1 VRWYLLRD
9 RRHEGPY
16 TKEEVAVAV
25 KAGKIDPRDYLLPE
39 QAEKDQS
46 TFAYLSVA
54 DVLGPEFIFDLNKS
68 ESAKTF
74 HVRAPEQSSSPASAS
89 KESLISEFEDK
100 LESTQLVQLR
110 KERQIGD
117 APQRVVGESF
127 TSQPAEGFKFPWAIA
142 VIAIVVIAAAGFL
155 AKPLLESS
163 SSPAENTAQTAEPS
177 APATAF
183 RNTKQNNNRLP
194 TGRMQLPAANRDE
207 EPEASAGP
215 SSEELAEPVVRKK
228 RKRKAVDTES
238 TEAAEDTE
246 AASDAEI
253 DEEEYVDEYESEE
266 DAVDEADI

>member
-1 VRWYLLRD
+1 MRWYLLRD

-46 TFAYLSVA
+46 TFAYLSVG
-54 DVLGPEFIFDLNKS
+54 DVLGPEFIFDLQKN

-74 HVRAPEQSSSPASAS
+74 HVRSPEQSSAHAPQS
-89 KESLISEFEDK
+89 KESLISEFEEG

-110 KERQIGD
+110 KERQVSDG
-117 APQRVVGESF
+117 PQRVVGDSF
-127 TSQPAEGFKFPWAIA
+127 TSQPQEGFKFPWAIA
-142 VIAIVVIAAAGFL
+142 VVAVVVIAAAGYM
-155 AKPLLESS
+155 AQPLLETS
-163 SSPAENTAQTAEPS
+163 SSPTESAEKKVEAPP
-177 APATAF
+177 PATAF
-183 RNTKQNNNRLP
+183 RNLKQNRLP
-194 TGRMQLPAANRDE
+194 TGRMQLPAAIRDE
-207 EPEASAGP
+207 EPEASDGP

-228 RKRKAVDTES
+228 RSRKAVDTES
-238 TEAAEDTE
+238 TEAAEDFE

-266 DAVDEADI
+266 DAYEADI

>member
-1 VRWYLLRD
+1 MRWYLLRD

-16 TKEEVAVAV
+16 TKEEVAASV

-54 DVLGPEFIFDLNKS
+54 DVLGPEFIFDLKKNEAPKS
-68 ESAKTF
+68 F
-74 HVRAPEQSSSPASAS
+74 HIRAPEQSTSAVSAS
-89 KESLISEFEDK
+89 KESLISEFEDG

-110 KERQIGD
+110 KERQIGE

-127 TSQPAEGFKFPWAIA
+127 TSQPAEGFKFPWVIS

-155 AKPLLESS
+155 AKPFLDSSANSTESAA
-163 SSPAENTAQTAEPS
+163 PNVEANTP
-177 APATAF
+177 PATAF
-183 RNTKQNNNRLP
+183 RNLKQNRLP